1 MKIDKSF
8 LIILACI
15 TLITPIIQ
23 YHIQLFGY
31 FGVSAVFIN
40 DTSSYWGNLIR
51 YDKGIKGNYYTLI
64 GVIVLYY
71 PAIFFSWIY
80 CVIINSTLLLLSCN
94 YFLKTLESLK
104 ICIPKKKY
112 LGLFLIILFNFY
124 IWGVL
129 YFPNKEIPLIF
140 LTNLLIFNIV
150 KYKKKVLSLYP
161 IILIFF
167 FRDGYS
173 FILLLSVLILW
184 SFENRII
191 KSPFKFL
198 VIIILILMF
207 FSLKDLSKLQILS
220 NYQYVVDRNINYEV
234 DTKFA
239 ANLPYYIS
247 YLINLFNNSVVYA
260 VRAQLF
266 DLEYRLYFHGIGI
279 WQFAVVLTSAFF
291 FWIKILKNQYFR
303 KNKIFHIGLI
313 IILSYLFLSTST
325 YPQVRYMMP
334 FIFWLVV
341 PIFLYL
347 DLRDVI
353 LLFYLFLIIAIF
365 IIFLGL
371 SHKPGTGIDIDNF
384 SKNLFIN

>member
-1 MKIDKSF
+1 
-8 LIILACI
+8 
-15 TLITPIIQ
+15 
-23 YHIQLFGY
+23 
-31 FGVSAVFIN
+31 
-40 DTSSYWGNLIR
+40 
-51 YDKGIKGNYYTLI
+51 
-64 GVIVLYY
+64 
-71 PAIFFSWIY
+71 
-80 CVIINSTLLLLSCN
+80 
-94 YFLKTLESLK
+94 
-104 ICIPKKKY
+104 
-112 LGLFLIILFNFY
+112 
-124 IWGVL
+124 
-129 YFPNKEIPLIF
+129 
-140 LTNLLIFNIV
+140 
-150 KYKKKVLSLYP
+150 
-161 IILIFF
+161 
-167 FRDGYS
+167 
-173 FILLLSVLILW
+173 
-184 SFENRII
+184 
-191 KSPFKFL
+191 
-198 VIIILILMF
+198 MF